1 MKKAFKLLSIT
12 FITLLSFSCSSD
24 KNETTVL
31 PENKGVLKY
40 ENKTY
45 VFKEDGLTSKYLN
58 GKKEF
63 DFHYENLLKTDA
75 KLVAKKSSTNRNG
88 EDEQVIIVENNQ
100 TGEFVEFSNINEIGE
115 NKISFDVTTS
125 NGLTFNNLEF
135 ESDELNLTTVN
146 STQNKYCWQ
155 CVIIVVGTL
164 VDAVVELASDNYDSN
179 CNAAIKACGSAG
191 VKTITII
198 DQGWFTP
205 ASCTVVCK

>member
-1 MKKAFKLLSIT
+1 MKKAFKLLSIA
-12 FITLLSFSCSSD
+12 FITLLTISCSSD
-24 KNETTVL
+24 KNETVTL

-40 ENKTY
+40 KNKTY
-45 VFKEDGLTSKYLN
+45 VFKEDGLTSKYLDD
-58 GKKEF
+58 KKEY
-63 DFHYENLLKTDA
+63 DFKYENLIKSDA
-75 KLVAKKSSTNRNG
+75 KLVTKKSLANRNG

-125 NGLTFNNLEF
+125 NGLTFTNLEF

-155 CVIIVVGTL
+155 CVVIVVGTL
-164 VDAVVELASDNYDSN
+164 VDAVVQLASDNYDSN